1 MRCSWPSFLWLA
13 VCFTK
18 PLHTWQFALVQ
29 NSLVRKSPENETV
42 SGVVKSWPD
51 SEILPKPLSARR
63 WFLQVMIW
71 GNWWHSVQPMTA
83 PSALHLCR
91 EGTGS
96 PLALAASPAPMVL
109 TVHLLSYT
117 DYKLN
122 LGKWTKKKL
131 VYLLHFL
138 FSISAWAFINYS
150 INQKKV
156 PPEAEEEIIIPAA
169 CTELHSSALSVLF
182 WWCKSIFH
190 LLWLETLRHRKRK
203 EIMHTRSEIQR

>member
-51 SEILPKPLSARR
+51 SEILPKPLSAWR
-63 WFLQVMIW
+63 WFLQVMVW

-96 PLALAASPAPMVL
+96 PLALAAKKPYGFDSTFTFLHRLQVKCRKMNQEKTCLPTAFSFLYFCLSIYQLLNKPEKGATWSWRRDNNTCCLHWTAFFSSPSTFLMVQ
-109 TVHLLSYT
+109 VHFPSFT
-117 DYKLN
+117 IGD
-122 LGKWTKKKL
+122 T
-131 VYLLHFL
+131 
-138 FSISAWAFINYS
+138 
-150 INQKKV
+150 
-156 PPEAEEEIIIPAA
+156 EA
-169 CTELHSSALSVLF
+169 
-182 WWCKSIFH
+182 
-190 LLWLETLRHRKRK
+190 
-203 EIMHTRSEIQR
+203 